1 MANETRTTA
10 KDSTQN
16 AGGGGVNKSL
26 IIIGALAVV
35 GLVITTLMGT
45 REFATAGV
53 TLPVVLPF
61 VWAMFVGVVFST
73 IGAAGGILSGVGH
86 LSVYGMQ
93 NANDVKPMNQV
104 LTLVSPLFSVPTY
117 LKQKRLV
124 LQLGILLGIG
134 SIAGSL
140 LGSWFSSN
148 VLSSLESYKPVFGA
162 ITLFVAFRALY
173 ETTSRYRRHKQE
185 LSAASARF
193 EEAARS
199 ARGTDDQG
207 VRTVE
212 MKPSRVRIS
221 FFGEEFGFNP
231 LWPILAGVVIFFISA
246 MLGVGGGFL
255 LVPFMATI
263 LGMPMFIVAG
273 TSLFA
278 IIVGSFVSIGSYLN
292 LGSQLDVP
300 LLTIEV
306 FGIILGSL
314 AGPIV
319 SKYFKEKWLRLALG
333 LILLYVGVGYLF
345 GGFIESVTGVKII

>member
-1 MANETRTTA
+1 MTNQSDATTGGR
-10 KDSTQN
+10 
-16 AGGGGVNKSL
+16 GGGINVGLL
-26 IIIGALAVV
+26 IIGVLAVV
-35 GLVITTLMGT
+35 GLVVTFFMGT
-45 REFATAGV
+45 RDFATAGI
-53 TLPVVLPF
+53 TIPVVVPF
-61 VWAMFVGVVFST
+61 LWAMFVGVVFST

-104 LTLVSPLFSVPTY
+104 LTLISPFFSVPTY
-117 LKQKRLV
+117 LRQKRLV

-193 EEAARS
+193 EQAARS
-199 ARGTDDQG
+199 ANADERSEG
-207 VRTVE
+207 VQTIE

-231 LWPILAGVVIFFISA
+231 LWPVLAGVVIFFISA

-278 IIVGSFVSIGSYLN
+278 IIIGSFVSIGSYLN

-306 FGIILGSL
+306 VGIIIGSM
-314 AGPIV
+314 AGPLV
-319 SKYFKEKWLRLALG
+319 SKYFKERWLRLALG
-333 LILLYVGVGYLF
+333 LILLYVGIGYLF
-345 GGFIESVTGVKII
+345 GGFIESATGVKII

>member
-1 MANETRTTA
+1 MANRSDATT
-10 KDSTQN
+10 
-16 AGGGGVNKSL
+16 GGSRGGINVGLL
-26 IIIGALAVV
+26 IICILAVV
-35 GLVITTLMGT
+35 GVVVTVFMGT
-45 REFATAGV
+45 KTFATADI
-53 TLPVVLPF
+53 TIPVVIPF
-61 VWAMFVGVVFST
+61 LWAMFVGVVFST

-104 LTLVSPLFSVPTY
+104 LTLVSPFFSVPTY
-117 LKQKRLV
+117 LRQRRLV

-173 ETTSRYRRHKQE
+173 ETTNRYRRHKQE

-199 ARGTDDQG
+199 ATTDERSQG

-278 IIVGSFVSIGSYLN
+278 IIIGSFVSIGSYLN

-300 LLTIEV
+300 LLTIEIV
-306 FGIILGSL
+306 GIILGSL

-319 SKYFKEKWLRLALG
+319 SKYFKEKWLRLILG
-333 LILLYVGVGYLF
+333 LILLYVGIGYLF
-345 GGFIESVTGVKII
+345 GSFIESATGVKII

>member
-1 MANETRTTA
+1 MANRSDA
-10 KDSTQN
+10 S
-16 AGGGGVNKSL
+16 ARGGKGGINVLL
-26 IIIGALAVV
+26 IIGILAVV
-35 GLVITTLMGT
+35 GLVVTIFMGS

-53 TLPVVLPF
+53 TLPVVVPF
-61 VWAMFVGVVFST
+61 LWAMFVGVVFST

-104 LTLVSPLFSVPTY
+104 LTLVSPFFSVPTY
-117 LKQKRLV
+117 LRQKRLV

-148 VLSSLESYKPVFGA
+148 VLSTLESYKPVFGA

-173 ETTSRYRRHKQE
+173 ETTNRYRRHKQE
-185 LSAASARF
+185 LTAASARF
-193 EEAARS
+193 EAAARS
-199 ARGTDDQG
+199 ANAADRREG
-207 VRTVE
+207 VQTIE
-212 MKPSRVRIS
+212 MKPSRIRIS

-231 LWPILAGVVIFFISA
+231 LWPVLAGVVIFFISS

-278 IIVGSFVSIGSYLN
+278 IIIGSFVSIGSYLN

-300 LLTIEV
+300 LLTIQV
-306 FGIILGSL
+306 VGIIIGSM
-314 AGPIV
+314 AGPLV
-319 SKYFKEKWLRLALG
+319 SKYFKERWLRLALG
-333 LILLYVGVGYLF
+333 VILLYVGIGYLF
-345 GGFIESVTGVKII
+345 GGFIESITGVKII

>member
-1 MANETRTTA
+1 MTNRSNTA
-10 KDSTQN
+10 TEERR
-16 AGGGGVNKSL
+16 GGVNVGLL
-26 IIIGALAVV
+26 IVIILALV
-35 GLVITTLMGT
+35 GLVVTFFMGT
-45 REFATAGV
+45 RTFATAGIEI
-53 TLPVVLPF
+53 PAVVPF
-61 VWAMFVGVVFST
+61 AWAMFVGVVFST
-73 IGAAGGILSGVGH
+73 IGAAGGILAGVGH

-93 NANDVKPMNQV
+93 NANDVKPMNQM
-104 LTLVSPLFSVPTY
+104 LTLVSPFFSVPAY
-117 LKQKRLV
+117 LRQRRLV

-193 EEAARS
+193 EQAARS
-199 ARGTDDQG
+199 ATADERSHG

-278 IIVGSFVSIGSYLN
+278 IIIGSFISIGNYLN

-300 LLTIEV
+300 LLTIEII
-306 FGIILGSL
+306 GIILGSL

-319 SKYFKEKWLRLALG
+319 SKYFKEKWLRLILG
-333 LILLYVGVGYLF
+333 LILLYVGIGYLF
-345 GGFIESVTGVKII
+345 GSFIESATGVKII